1 MRFETMMPALTQL
14 VCNIRRSNRFRYQQ
28 QQLSKGHSHPKQNKR
43 NKNFSSADDF
53 IFILKNQ
60 EPATKILKPFED
72 LNQATG
78 MTINLEKTTVLSINT
93 NNIRSNAP
101 KITITGQYQ
110 KLKS

>member
-1 MRFETMMPALTQL
+1 
-14 VCNIRRSNRFRYQQ
+14 
-28 QQLSKGHSHPKQNKR
+28 
-43 NKNFSSADDF
+43 
-53 IFILKNQ
+53 
-60 EPATKILKPFED
+60 
-72 LNQATG
+72 